1 MHHLQLPLQREKV
14 RKEISSKTIT
24 NVVHHFFRLIKLSS
38 PNLNYLIGA
47 GAIILYVDIYLLVV
61 PTTDQPTVQ
70 VLCSVTPWLTAIGYS
85 LCYGTIVAKMVRVY
99 LIFNNPKPNSTNV
112 RMSFQTP
119 FALRH
124 PFPSPSPSP
133 PLHTAHLQTM
143 KDWKLATGVLV
154 LVLVDLVILVVYT
167 AIETSQGVEVRTTLN
182 RENPSRSEQVSWW

>member
-1 MHHLQLPLQREKV
+1 MPHLQLPLQREKV

-24 NVVHHFFRLIKLSS
+24 NVVHFFRLIKLSS

-99 LIFNNPKPNSTNV
+99 LIFNNPKPNSRNV

-124 PFPSPSPSP
+124 PFPPLLPPS
-133 PLHTAHLQTM
+133 HRT
-143 KDWKLATGVLV
+143 LADHEGLEAGHRSAGAGTGGPGHPGG
-154 LVLVDLVILVVYT
+154 VYCHRDIT
-167 AIETSQGVEVRTTLN
+167 RRGSQDNIEQGK
-182 RENPSRSEQVSWW
+182 PVSL